1 MYIILHCAIFVRFS
15 VSIFWNHVYVRDNG
29 KSRGC
34 PGPGTQCVI
43 LNQKVQSLEG
53 SISWPCASSCFS
65 LEQGLAQGRGQVD
78 PPIIY

>member
-34 PGPGTQCVI
+34 PGPGRVWDTVCYFEPK
-43 LNQKVQSLEG
+43 KVQSLEG
-53 SISWPCASSCFS
+53 ALC
-65 LEQGLAQGRGQVD
+65 
-78 PPIIY
+78 